1 MFVLICAGNSRI
13 PGERCPRK
21 IRYFLSA
28 RSDFSRFADRNGP
41 GDRAENPP
49 LAPLVV
55 TKPEAEVR
63 TIQLPLARTEESD
76 YRSP

>member
-49 LAPLVV
+49 LALLVV
-55 TKPEAEVR
+55 TKPEVR
-63 TIQLPLARTEESD
+63 TVQLPLARTEESD
-76 YRSP
+76 CRSP

>member
-1 MFVLICAGNSRI
+1 MLAIVEY
-13 PGERCPRK
+13 P
-21 IRYFLSA
+21 A
-28 RSDFSRFADRNGP
+28 RDALVRSGTFRQARPDFSRFADGNGP

-49 LAPLVV
+49 LALLVV
-55 TKPEAEVR
+55 TKPEVR